1 MTEVTGTIYKCQHC
15 EFTGT
20 HKNVVKIHEEKCLDN
35 QLKQAKNTDKQ
46 EIYNILDI
54 DVINIKIR
62 EFLEKYNMLITHYPT
77 YCSIEIDNNC
87 RPSFTINNKFT
98 GGVFDRSKFE
108 IQKKLVNEYH
118 EIRKFLDDSTTD
130 IDKQMKIFENKLD
143 KLVEHKKS
151 LVLDLSKKYLSNKN
165 ER

>member
-1 MTEVTGTIYKCQHC
+1 MQIIENVTVYKCEYC
-15 EFTGT
+15 DYTGT
-20 HKNVVKIHEEKCLDN
+20 HKNVVKIHEEKCLEN
-35 QLKQAKNTDKQ
+35 QKKNSKKKDIQ
-46 EIYNILDI
+46 EIYSILDI

-118 EIRKFLDDSTTD
+118 EIRKFLDNSTTE
-130 IDKQMKIFENKLD
+130 IDEQIITAQNELD
-143 KLVEHKKS
+143 KLMQYKKN
-151 LVLDLSKKYLSNKN
+151 LVLDLYKQYLKGK
-165 ER
+165 